1 MESLKVIKNKIV
13 QKTDL
18 NFIINRWR
26 LKDERVVFTNGC
38 FDIIHQGHIDYLSKA
53 KDLGT
58 KLIIGVNNDSSV
70 KSLEKGEERPLQD
83 EYSRAIII
91 AALGFVDLVVIFSEE
106 TPLELIKV
114 VSPDVLVKGAD
125 YEIKEIVGHDIVLN
139 NGGKVERIPFLEG
152 YSTSNI
158 VKKIKG

>member
-58 KLIIGVNNDSSV
+58 KLIVGVNNDSSV

-139 NGGKVERIPFLEG
+139 NGGIVERIPFLEG

>member
-58 KLIIGVNNDSSV
+58 KLIVGVNNDSSV